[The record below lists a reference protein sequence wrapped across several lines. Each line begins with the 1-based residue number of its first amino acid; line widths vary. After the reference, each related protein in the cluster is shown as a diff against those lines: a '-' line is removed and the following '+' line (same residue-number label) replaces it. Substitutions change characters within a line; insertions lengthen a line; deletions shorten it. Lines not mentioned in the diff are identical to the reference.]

1 MRSRVII
8 AGFILFIIASCKK
21 EKSTSVPP
29 GVTYTIEAG
38 QHYADNSTYKSI
50 NGLTAMNFLAHFDS
64 SAVYT
69 TSDPANQSDINKL
82 YGFSDNNQHHH
93 AYSARI
99 GWRWLNNRLELLGY
113 VYNDSIMSYRSI
125 GNFQLLKDLDCSIR
139 VQNNQYVFSVD
150 GTTTTLPR
158 TSSGTTATG
167 YQLYPYFGGTEP
179 APHKIIIRIT
189 DR

>member
-1 MRSRVII
+1 MRYCLII
-8 AGFILFIIASCKK
+8 LGWLVLIITSCQK
-21 EKSTSVPP
+21 EKSASAPL
-29 GVTYTIEAG
+29 GITYTIEAG
-38 QHYADNSTYKSI
+38 QHFSDNSTYKPV
-50 NGLTAMNFLAHFDS
+50 NGVSALNFIARFDS
-64 SAVYT
+64 SAIYT
-69 TSDPANQSDINKL
+69 TSDPSNQSDINKL

-113 VYNDSIMSYRSI
+113 VYNDSIMSYQSI

-150 GTTTTLPR
+150 GLTTTLPR

-179 APHKIIIRIT
+179 APHKIIIKIT